1 MKQIPNKIY
10 LQLFGNSEPSEHFK
24 DIDAANVTWSLE
36 KVNLSDVAY
45 HRLKSPWI
53 DSKDEK
59 PETLAML
66 ANCSLDCFVLVQ
78 EKDYL
83 SGTIG
88 HYRGDRNQWVAL
100 LPNSKG
106 GYEEKIADVRYWMP
120 MPTVMS
126 KNEIK

>member
-10 LQLFGNSEPSEHFK
+10 LQLFGNGEPSEHFK

-36 KVNLSDVAY
+36 KVNPSDVAY
-45 HRLKSPWI
+45 HRLKSQWI
-53 DSKDEK
+53 ASKDEK

-78 EKDYL
+78 EKGYL

-88 HYRGDRNQWVAL
+88 HYRGDRNHWVVLA
-100 LPNSKG
+100 PNGKG
-106 GYEEKIADVRYWMP
+106 EYERKIADVKYWMP
-120 MPTVMS
+120 MPTKIS
-126 KNEIK
+126 LNGI